1 MVAIPAWP
9 RTRRT
14 PERGDVRRHKYH
26 AKPTV
31 IDGVRFASQKEARRY
46 QELKILERAGKIQDL
61 RLQPEYPLHVVKIY
75 RNGWPI
81 EIATVAKYI
90 GDFEYT
96 DCQTG
101 EIITE
106 DVKGMRTSVY
116 ALKRKLVAAI
126 HGITIAEI

>member
-1 MVAIPAWP
+1 M
-9 RTRRT
+9 RRSWS
-14 PERGDVRRHKYH
+14 KYR
-26 AKPTV
+26 AKPTE
-31 IDGVRFASQKEARRY
+31 IDGIRFASQKEARRY
-46 QELKILERAGKIQDL
+46 QELKLRERAGEIRDL
-61 RLQPEYPLHVVKIY
+61 KLQPEYPLHVVRLY

-96 DCQTG
+96 VCETG

-106 DVKGMRTSVY
+106 DVKGVRTSTY
-116 ALKRKLVAAI
+116 TLKRKLVAAI